1 MSGGYQ
7 VDSVW
12 HYGYP
17 QGKIRASTGKNA
29 QKRGYPQFGQ
39 PLNTK

>member
-7 VDSVW
+7 VDIIW

-17 QGKIRASTGKNA
+17 QGKIMASTGKNA
-29 QKRGYPQFGQ
+29 QKRGCPKNGQ
-39 PLNTK
+39 PQYIK